1 MISIFTTKPVQ
12 SVLACSVLNCDSI
25 GNILNAMGYI
35 SEMRCFSCTANI
47 CDAQTFAVRKLHV
60 VNLGVHYG
68 GSIAIGVF

>member
-47 CDAQTFAVRKLHV
+47 CDAQTFVVCRLQV
-60 VNLGVHYG
+60 VNLVVPYVGV
-68 GSIAIGVF
+68 I